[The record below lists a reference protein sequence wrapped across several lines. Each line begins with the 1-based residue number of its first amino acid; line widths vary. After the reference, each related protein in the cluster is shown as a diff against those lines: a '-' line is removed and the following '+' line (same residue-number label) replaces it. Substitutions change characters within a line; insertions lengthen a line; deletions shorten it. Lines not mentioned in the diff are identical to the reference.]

1 MVIKYHFW
9 TFPLIWF
16 ILQIFYFT
24 DYILL
29 FFRSKFRSIVTLFP
43 PGIFPAILLSI
54 PGVKQPASV
63 FREIMFQLMEFICP
77 LSELDSK
84 YRISSYKLFL
94 NFEIQRSHYI
104 RPKVT
109 VNKGSETIQ
118 ERKLYEEIYG
128 IRYRYKLLAT
138 LSTNG
143 Q

>member
-1 MVIKYHFW
+1 MKIPPEILRTFFYIIFWLIIHETVVIDIKEQMLETGF
-9 TFPLIWF
+9 
-16 ILQIFYFT
+16 
-24 DYILL
+24 
-29 FFRSKFRSIVTLFP
+29 
-43 PGIFPAILLSI
+43 
-54 PGVKQPASV
+54 
-63 FREIMFQLMEFICP
+63 
-77 LSELDSK
+77 
-84 YRISSYKLFL
+84 RISSYNFRGNYSFL
-94 NFEIQRSHYI
+94 NLEIQRSHYI